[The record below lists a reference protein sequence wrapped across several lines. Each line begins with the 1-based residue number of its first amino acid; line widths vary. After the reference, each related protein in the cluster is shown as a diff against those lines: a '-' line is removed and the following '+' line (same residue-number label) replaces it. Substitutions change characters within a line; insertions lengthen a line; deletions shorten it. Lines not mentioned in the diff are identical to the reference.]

1 MRKLVLLLTLCATA
15 AAAAPASAQVTD
27 AERAGARQL
36 FKEGD
41 DLQRDGKFPEALDK
55 FQRAQQVFAAPTNL
69 LRIAECQAALGRLVE
84 SAESYRA
91 VVRSPLPAGSPPAFQ
106 AAVDQAKAELSQVE
120 PRVPKVTVQV
130 EPSSASGLQM
140 QIDGETVPAALIGE
154 AIPLDP
160 GTHKVTV
167 SGHGYASAEQS
178 VVLKE
183 HDSRTLAFALRPG
196 PPGATSA
203 TSATRPP
210 PPLPPPPAQQQTTYP
225 PPPPVTYGPPPPAPQ
240 RVEGPPPPP
249 PERYSNMGFLFGF
262 HLGWTAPAGR
272 LPMQDGTS
280 IDPSDLSGG
289 GFAYALDGGFR
300 FARRWYVGLTLEHAS
315 LAQGK
320 DPTQATH
327 NVGFPVATIS
337 SDTTMVG
344 VIFGVMVNPDRTSA
358 YFEVGL
364 DQRWYSFTA
373 TSSDGSTTGNSS
385 YNSGEGM
392 IGVGLWIP
400 AGRYVRILPKVS
412 LGVGNFSTPN
422 QASNPPGGSSTASNA
437 FHEFVMLN
445 MAGFYNLEL

>member
-1 MRKLVLLLTLCATA
+1 MRKLVLLLTLCAA
-15 AAAAPASAQVTD
+15 AAAAPPVFAQVTD
-27 AERAGARQL
+27 AERAAARQL

-91 VVRSPLPAGSPPAFQ
+91 VARSPLPAGSPPAFQ

-130 EPSSASGLQM
+130 EPSSATGLQM

-167 SGHGYASAEQS
+167 SGRGYATAEQS

-183 HDSRTLAFALRPG
+183 HDARTLAFALRPG
-196 PPGATSA
+196 PAGATSA
-203 TSATRPP
+203 TQGTSRPP
-210 PPLPPPPAQQQTTYP
+210 PPLPPPPPAQQQAYP

-249 PERYSNMGFLFGF
+249 PEHYSNMGFLFGF
-262 HLGWTAPAGR
+262 HLGWTASAGSVP
-272 LPMQDGTS
+272 LADGTS
-280 IDPSDLSGG
+280 TDASNLSGG
-289 GFAYALDGGFR
+289 GFAYGLDGGFR

-315 LAQGK
+315 LGQGK
-320 DPTQATH
+320 DPSQASA
-327 NVGFPVATIS
+327 NVGFQVNTIS
-337 SDTTMVG
+337 SETTMVG
-344 VIFGVMVNPDRTSA
+344 AIFGVTVNPDRVSA
-358 YFEVGL
+358 YFEIGL
-364 DQRWYSFTA
+364 DERWYNLTGTSF
-373 TSSDGSTTGNSS
+373 DGSTVGSSS
-385 YNSGEGM
+385 YSSGEGM
-392 IGVGLWIP
+392 LGVGLWIP

-422 QASNPPGGSSTASNA
+422 QSSTSSTPSTA

-445 MAGFYNLEL
+445 LAGFYNLDL